1 MILEYEY
8 TRIAGMVKELLNFLW
23 HFCSMQNSYLI
34 SLGDMFVTSKMLH
47 VECCVGCTWEGRG
60 CWLKCL
66 EFDGC
71 DLLDSS

>member
-47 VECCVGCTWEGRG
+47 VECCVGCTWERVLAEVLGI
-60 CWLKCL
+60 
-66 EFDGC
+66 
-71 DLLDSS
+71 